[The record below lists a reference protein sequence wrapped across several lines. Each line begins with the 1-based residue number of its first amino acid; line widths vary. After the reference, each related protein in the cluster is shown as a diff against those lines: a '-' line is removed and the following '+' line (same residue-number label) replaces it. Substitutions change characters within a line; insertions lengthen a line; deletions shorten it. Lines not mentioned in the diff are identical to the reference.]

1 MNDTCSFKSKHF
13 DVLSFFT
20 VFRLYSLGYLHR
32 TFFLFLLLCFC
43 FCLFVLWIR
52 FCFVSCLCFCF
63 SLYMCVCV
71 FVDICVPFWF
81 LLCLCYNYV
90 ILSFMPVYIQV
101 VSRNHQFAVEALP
114 SIFHMASFMFNGKL
128 ARDVDLLVD
137 QSEHLPNRISCI
149 KCKSWNAI
157 HFSDFC
163 AFCWW
168 WIFVVLWCFFFS
180 FLFILFCFIS
190 FSDILWL
197 WHSLNVISIVLV
209 NVRKAQTVKD

>member
-1 MNDTCSFKSKHF
+1 MSCIYIKRKDIHNILLYF
-13 DVLSFFT
+13 DSLRIFYGLLCIYIYSIYI

-52 FCFVSCLCFCF
+52 FCFVSCVYFCF
-63 SLYMCVCV
+63 SIYMCVCV

-101 VSRNHQFAVEALP
+101 VSRNHQFAVETLP

-128 ARDVDLLVD
+128 AGDVDLLVD
-137 QSEHLPNRISCI
+137 QSEHLPNRITCI
-149 KCKSWNAI
+149 KCKS
-157 HFSDFC
+157 
-163 AFCWW
+163 
-168 WIFVVLWCFFFS
+168 
-180 FLFILFCFIS
+180 
-190 FSDILWL
+190 
-197 WHSLNVISIVLV
+197 
-209 NVRKAQTVKD
+209 